1 MKQDVADLLK
11 NALEL
16 PAEGRASLASSL
28 LESLD
33 DRVDRA
39 IADHWKLEIAAR
51 IADLDSG
58 KVTAVSWAETRR
70 QVSAIL
76 NGRPRREIHSEAL
89 QEFKVAIAWYRD
101 RSEKAAREFR
111 SRGRPGRGTAARLT
125 SKMANLRFCSSAVC
139 VATVSLRPYLAK
151 FFMIRRLTTA
161 HEKSE
166 SRNYRLTS
174 IL

>member
-28 LESLD
+28 LKSLD

-51 IADLDSG
+51 IAGLDSG

-76 NGRPRREIHSEAL
+76 NGR
-89 QEFKVAIAWYRD
+89 
-101 RSEKAAREFR
+101 
-111 SRGRPGRGTAARLT
+111 
-125 SKMANLRFCSSAVC
+125 
-139 VATVSLRPYLAK
+139 
-151 FFMIRRLTTA
+151 
-161 HEKSE
+161 
-166 SRNYRLTS
+166 
-174 IL
+174 